1 MKEDCLE
8 EVTVTV
14 FPPMAGIGII
24 EEEPVIEEDES
35 CGDASLTV
43 VTLDSS
49 PDTDSVVVSFD
60 SKDPMARINR
70 MLSEARETFGDSIC
84 IRVASYD
91 TQEDTDDA
99 IEWLNSALRGSG
111 NNTILNAQSF
121 SMFIGSSAPI
131 ISINNRLSFVGTVP
145 TKDLLLGRI
154 SSVIK
159 RSKS

>member
-14 FPPMAGIGII
+14 FPPIAGIGII
-24 EEEPVIEEDES
+24 EEDPVIEEDES

-43 VTLDSS
+43 VTLDSL
-49 PDTDSVVVSFD
+49 PDANSVVVSFD

-70 MLSEARETFGDSIC
+70 MLSEAKETFGDSIC

-111 NNTILNAQSF
+111 DNAVLNDQSF

-145 TKDLLLGRI
+145 TKDLFFGRI
-154 SSVIK
+154 SSIIK
-159 RSKS
+159 RSNS

>member
-1 MKEDCLE
+1 ME

-24 EEEPVIEEDES
+24 EEEPIIEEDES

-49 PDTDSVVVSFD
+49 PDADSVVVSFD

-70 MLSEARETFGDSIC
+70 MLSEAKETFGESIC
-84 IRVASYD
+84 IRVARYD
-91 TQEDTDDA
+91 TQENTDDA

-111 NNTILNAQSF
+111 DNTVLNDQSF

-131 ISINNRLSFVGTVP
+131 ISVNNRLSFVGTVP
-145 TKDLLLGRI
+145 TKDLLFSRI

-159 RSKS
+159 RFKP

>member
-1 MKEDCLE
+1 ME

-24 EEEPVIEEDES
+24 EDEPVIEEDES

-49 PDTDSVVVSFD
+49 PYADSVVVSFD

-70 MLSEARETFGDSIC
+70 MLSEAKETFGDSIC

-91 TQEDTDDA
+91 AKEDKEDA

-111 NNTILNAQSF
+111 DNTVLNDQSF

-145 TKDLLLGRI
+145 TKDLLFGRI
-154 SSVIK
+154 SSTIK
-159 RSKS
+159 RSKP